1 MRPKNNFAL
10 TWEELTF
17 HGAGGKSWFRLDQHK
32 NVNKGIK
39 ARGGLTVQLVD
50 YLLSIRPQNAR
61 GLIHPNPA
69 TGTAYTDIRKQW
81 RRLLT
86 IAERML
92 GYKLT
97 GKQSEFFN
105 FRHSGA
111 SHIAARA
118 RDVKHLMGVV
128 RMMGD
133 TSLTTVNKH
142 YFNIDDEILQE
153 IIEGWSVPEVDL
165 FDDAYSLPLAS

>member
-1 MRPKNNFAL
+1 MCGRGKEASRISPSCGRRTIFAL

-17 HGAGGKSWFRLDQHK
+17 HGAGGKSWFNLDQHK

-39 ARGGLTVQLVD
+39 ARGGLTVQFVD
-50 YLLSIRPQNAR
+50 YLLSIRPKNAR

-69 TGTAYTDIRKQW
+69 TGKAYTDIRKQW
-81 RRLLT
+81 KRLLS

-118 RDVKHLMGVV
+118 RREAPHG
-128 RMMGD
+128 RR
-133 TSLTTVNKH
+133 T
-142 YFNIDDEILQE
+142 DDGRYLAHHRQRALLQH
-153 IIEGWSVPEVDL
+153 
-165 FDDAYSLPLAS
+165 